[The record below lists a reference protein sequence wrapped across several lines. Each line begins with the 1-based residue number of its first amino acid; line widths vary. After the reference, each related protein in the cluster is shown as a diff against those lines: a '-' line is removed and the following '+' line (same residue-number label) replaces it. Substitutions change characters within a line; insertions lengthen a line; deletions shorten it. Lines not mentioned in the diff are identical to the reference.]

1 MHCGGNEVATRK
13 DEKAPLNRTIDSA
26 IKSAIIS
33 AVKGAVMSYVTANE
47 LKRNGVSVVKEAVAE
62 YGEAIVSV
70 RGKDEYIIMN
80 TERYNH
86 LRECEL
92 DVALMET
99 RKAIEAGDFVDEST
113 EEHIARIRKYV

>member
-1 MHCGGNEVATRK
+1 MN
-13 DEKAPLNRTIDSA
+13 
-26 IKSAIIS
+26 
-33 AVKGAVMSYVTANE
+33 YVTANE

-70 RGKDEYIIMN
+70 RGKDEYVIMD
-80 TERYNH
+80 TERYNY

-99 RKAIEAGDFVDEST
+99 RKAIEAGDFVDESV
-113 EEHIARIRKYV
+113 EDHIARISKNV